1 MAGLLRLNLDA
12 YMTIGAGAHVS
23 AADLYRHVLAWKGA
37 VFLRQLSSRALRDR
51 PDLKPRLEELLSV
64 DVRLS
69 TLALRGPGRERRDAW
84 EKEVARLS
92 RQKESI
98 ERNLASLSAEF
109 GQQQSLLDPKP
120 EELQRVLPN
129 GTALVDVLE
138 YWHFLPSSPKRGGIP
153 RERRLAAFVVR
164 RDRPIVRVEL
174 GPVTPVARA
183 TESWR
188 SALLHD
194 GGGAEIIADSPK
206 VAAENSP
213 QNFLKQ
219 AVWSPLQKSLEGARI
234 VLVSPD
240 GVLNRI
246 PFAALPGAKP
256 GSYLLEEIELATVP
270 VPRLL
275 LQKDQGAGLKNESE
289 KPDRQSLL
297 IVGDV
302 DYGGSPGKAEGVQ
315 VADVRSAVRR
325 SGALQFAALD
335 STRSEMATIRD
346 SFEKD
351 FPNGKVTPLR
361 GRRATESEFRLEA
374 PKYRWLHLATHGFF
388 APPEIVSALA
398 RKKEDQE
405 RALNEF
411 TRNGISGCH
420 PGLLSGVALS
430 GANTPANEGQD
441 DGILTAVEV
450 AGLDLEKADLVV
462 LSACET
468 GLGAA
473 AGGEGVLGLQRAFQL
488 AGAKTTITS
497 LWKIPDRAT
506 MQLMQRFYENLWD
519 KKMSKLD
526 ALREAQLWML
536 KEGRQRGLDL
546 EDNGVKQRNSNR
558 LPPRYWAAFV
568 LSGDWR

>member
-1 MAGLLRLNLDA
+1 MS
-12 YMTIGAGAHVS
+12 I

-37 VFLRQLSSRALRDR
+37 VFLRQLSSLALRHR

-153 RERRLAAFVVR
+153 PRAEAGRLRREARPAHRPGRTGARNARRQGNGKL
-164 RDRPIVRVEL
+164 
-174 GPVTPVARA
+174 
-183 TESWR
+183 R

-398 RKKEDQE
+398 QKRGSGT
-405 RALNEF
+405 RLNEF

-420 PGLLSGVALS
+420 PGLLSGIALS

-519 KKMSKLD
+519 EKMSKLD

-546 EDNGVKQRNSNR
+546 EDNGVKQRNSKTPPAPLLGGLRPLRR
-558 LPPRYWAAFV
+558 LEVGKRRE
-568 LSGDWR
+568 G